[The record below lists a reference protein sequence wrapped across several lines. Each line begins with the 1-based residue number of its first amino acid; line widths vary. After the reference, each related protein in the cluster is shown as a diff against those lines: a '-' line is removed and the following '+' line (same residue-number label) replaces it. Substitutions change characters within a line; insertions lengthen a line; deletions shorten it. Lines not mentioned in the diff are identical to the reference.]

1 MANPAMELRLEKFI
15 DSAEIIGN
23 MGDLNNETPVVLR
36 YQDPQSLRTITFV
49 CSQVEPTKMVLPANV
64 VWVNFD
70 RNSIYYKQALKRT
83 GKTSGSHAEFEHS
96 WELLYFYAEVFD
108 SQYYDP
114 SDLADLDDE
123 RVGYAQVSEAG
134 IAKLTTDPFE
144 EEAPR
149 IISEGHYTLT
159 NDRDPLDHEHEEK
172 PATKLK
178 TVSSFVTIQN
188 QPTPLIGMALVCNS
202 HLTASWRKLTE
213 TDINMGVG
221 SSNDANVGV

>member
-15 DSAEIIGN
+15 DAAEVISN

-36 YQDPQSLRTITFV
+36 YQDPQTLRTITFV

-83 GKTSGSHAEFEHS
+83 AKTAGSHTEFEHS
-96 WELLYFYAEVFD
+96 WELLYFYTDVFD
-108 SQYYDP
+108 NQYYDP
-114 SDLADLDDE
+114 ADLADLDND
-123 RVGYAQVSEAG
+123 RVGYAKVSKAG
-134 IAKLTTDPFE
+134 IAKLTTTPTVSN
-144 EEAPR
+144 APR
-149 IISEGHYTLT
+149 IISEGHDTLT
-159 NDRDPLDHEHEEK
+159 NNRDPLDHEHPEK

-178 TVSSFVTIQN
+178 TVSSFVTVQN
-188 QPTPLIGMALVCNS
+188 QPNPTVGMALVCDS

-213 TDINMGVG
+213 SDVNMGV
-221 SSNDANVGV
+221 

>member
-108 SQYYDP
+108 NQYYDP
-114 SDLADLDDE
+114 ADLADLEDE
-123 RVGYAQVSEAG
+123 RVGYAQVSTAG
-134 IAKLTTDPFE
+134 IAKLTTAPTQAL
-144 EEAPR
+144 APR
-149 IISEGHYTLT
+149 IISEGHYSLT
-159 NDRDPLDHEHEEK
+159 NNRDPLDHEHPEK

-178 TVSSFVTIQN
+178 TVSSFVSITN
-188 QPTPLIGMALVCNS
+188 QPTPLIGMALVCDS
-202 HLTASWRKLTE
+202 HTTASWRKLTE
-213 TDINMGVG
+213 TDVNMGV
-221 SSNDANVGV
+221 